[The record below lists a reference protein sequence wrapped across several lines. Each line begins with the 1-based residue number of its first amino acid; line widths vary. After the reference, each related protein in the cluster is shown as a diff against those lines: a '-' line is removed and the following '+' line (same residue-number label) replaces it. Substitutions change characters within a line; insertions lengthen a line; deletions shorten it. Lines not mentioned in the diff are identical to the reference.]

1 MIFKFIMILF
11 SGLIGYLIGSVNFA
25 IVISEFVFHKD
36 IRNYGSKNAGMTNML
51 RTFGKLPA
59 FFTLIGDF
67 SKGIISVLIS
77 NLLFYIL
84 IGTEAPA
91 YANGIVGICALLGHV
106 FPIFYKFK
114 GGKGILVSAG
124 VLIMMDWVIFLIAFS
139 VFLLIL
145 IISRIV
151 SLSSIIATVSYPI
164 ALLIKKCIMNSSL
177 FDIFIETFLAV
188 IISIIIIYMHKD
200 NIKRLIKKDEPKL
213 GK

>member
-1 MIFKFIMILF
+1 MIFKLIIILL

-25 IVISEFVFHKD
+25 IVISEVVFHKD

-124 VLIMMDWVIFLIAFS
+124 VLIMMDWIIFLIAFS
-139 VFLLIL
+139 VFILIL

-151 SLSSIIATVSYPI
+151 SLSSIIATLSYPI
-164 ALLIKKCIMNSSL
+164 AMLIKKYITNSPL
-177 FDIFIETFLAV
+177 FDIFIETFLAA

-200 NIKRLIKKDEPKL
+200 NIKRLVKKDEPRI

>member
-1 MIFKFIMILF
+1 MIFKLIIILL

-25 IVISEFVFHKD
+25 IVISEVVFHKD

-84 IGTEAPA
+84 IGTGAPA

-124 VLIMMDWVIFLIAFS
+124 VLIMMDWIIFLIAFS
-139 VFLLIL
+139 VFILIL

-151 SLSSIIATVSYPI
+151 SLSSIIATLSYPI
-164 ALLIKKCIMNSSL
+164 AMLIKKYITNSPL
-177 FDIFIETFLAV
+177 FDIFIETFLAA

-200 NIKRLIKKDEPKL
+200 NIKRLVRKDEPRI

>member
-1 MIFKFIMILF
+1 MIFKLIIILL

-25 IVISEFVFHKD
+25 IVISEVVFHKD

-124 VLIMMDWVIFLIAFS
+124 VLIMMDWIIFLIAFS
-139 VFLLIL
+139 VFILIL

-151 SLSSIIATVSYPI
+151 SLSSIIATLSYPI
-164 ALLIKKCIMNSSL
+164 AMLIKKYITNSPL
-177 FDIFIETFLAV
+177 FDIFIETFLAA

-200 NIKRLIKKDEPKL
+200 NIKRLVRKDEPRI